1 EDDNGVEEYEDSL
14 VTKLWR
20 LPGDESTAE
29 LKVDFTPSSH
39 MYSSSTSHHLRNLAL
54 TPSAQVRLR
63 RQSSLTERRKILPK
77 SPLFFFISCSFNL
90 PTHGS
95 DMFVMGIMKQLF
107 LCFERHRISFFLVQ
121 LTHAEMHDKSKLNS
135 LLMLPTFVA
144 LYSP

>member
-1 EDDNGVEEYEDSL
+1 DDNGVEEYEDSL

-39 MYSSSTSHHLRNLAL
+39 MCSSSTSHHLRNLAV
-54 TPSAQVRLR
+54 TPSAR
-63 RQSSLTERRKILPK
+63 RRKILPK

-107 LCFERHRISFFLVQ
+107 LCFERHRIFFFLVQ
-121 LTHAEMHDKSKLNS
+121 LTHAVADVTDFRCSVFSLKLQPVEKSLRILEMKGC
-135 LLMLPTFVA
+135 FV
-144 LYSP
+144 

>member
-20 LPGDESTAE
+20 LPEDESTAE

-39 MYSSSTSHHLRNLAL
+39 MCSSSTSHHLRKLAV
-54 TPSAQVRLR
+54 TPSVRVR

-77 SPLFFFISCSFNL
+77 SPLFFFIFWSFNL

-107 LCFERHRISFFLVQ
+107 LCFEQHRISFFLVQ

>member
-20 LPGDESTAE
+20 LSGDESTAE

-39 MYSSSTSHHLRNLAL
+39 MCSSSTSHHLRNLVV
-54 TPSAQVRLR
+54 TPSARVR
-63 RQSSLTERRKILPK
+63 RQFSLTERRKILPK
-77 SPLFFFISCSFNL
+77 SPLFFFISFSFNL

-95 DMFVMGIMKQLF
+95 DMFLMDIMKQLF

-135 LLMLPTFVA
+135 LLILPTFVA

>member
-1 EDDNGVEEYEDSL
+1 MTQKKSTLLESGPTPTKDNSL
-14 VTKLWR
+14 VAKLWR

-39 MYSSSTSHHLRNLAL
+39 MCSSSTSHHLRNLAV
-54 TPSAQVRLR
+54 TPSAR
-63 RQSSLTERRKILPK
+63 
-77 SPLFFFISCSFNL
+77 
-90 PTHGS
+90 
-95 DMFVMGIMKQLF
+95 GIMKQLF